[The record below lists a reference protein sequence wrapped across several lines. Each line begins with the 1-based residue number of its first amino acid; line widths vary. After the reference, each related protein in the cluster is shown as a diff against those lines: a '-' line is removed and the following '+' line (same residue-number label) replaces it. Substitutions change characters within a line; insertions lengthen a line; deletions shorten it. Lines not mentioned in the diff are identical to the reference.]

1 MKRIMI
7 KFTKFFT
14 AAAVVSLV
22 FASCLDD
29 NDDDRLYGEE
39 CYGMVEG
46 TGKSFSVKTDGGNT
60 LNVTENLDAKFQAE
74 DGMRVRMNFTVLE
87 RKSDSEYDVR
97 ANAIGSVLTK
107 KPVRY
112 SELTQQ
118 QIDSI
123 GNDPIEVGSAW
134 FGAGKYLNV
143 IFLIWGSNSEK
154 NPHYINL
161 AVDEENSTD
170 DHVIVT
176 LKHNGFGDPR
186 LMQGCGRVSF
196 DIAGLVPAGKKQ
208 VNVTLKWI
216 GYDGSMRSD
225 SGVFELKDEQ
235 SPTFAGTGVQ
245 SQAAKVF
252 YVH

>member
-87 RKSDSEYDVR
+87 QKSDSEYDVR
-97 ANAIGSVLTK
+97 ANAIGSDQETC
-107 KPVRY
+107 PVFR
-112 SELTQQ
+112 
-118 QIDSI
+118 
-123 GNDPIEVGSAW
+123 
-134 FGAGKYLNV
+134 
-143 IFLIWGSNSEK
+143 
-154 NPHYINL
+154 
-161 AVDEENSTD
+161 TD
-170 DHVIVT
+170 ATADRQHR
-176 LKHNGFGDPR
+176 K
-186 LMQGCGRVSF
+186 
-196 DIAGLVPAGKKQ
+196 
-208 VNVTLKWI
+208 
-216 GYDGSMRSD
+216 RSD
-225 SGVFELKDEQ
+225 RSGERMVRSREIFERDFFDLGQ
-235 SPTFAGTGVQ
+235 Q
-245 SQAAKVF
+245 
-252 YVH
+252 

>member
-74 DGMRVRMNFTVLE
+74 DGMRVRM
-87 RKSDSEYDVR
+87 
-97 ANAIGSVLTK
+97 
-107 KPVRY
+107 
-112 SELTQQ
+112 
-118 QIDSI
+118 
-123 GNDPIEVGSAW
+123 
-134 FGAGKYLNV
+134 
-143 IFLIWGSNSEK
+143 
-154 NPHYINL
+154 
-161 AVDEENSTD
+161 
-170 DHVIVT
+170 
-176 LKHNGFGDPR
+176 
-186 LMQGCGRVSF
+186 
-196 DIAGLVPAGKKQ
+196 
-208 VNVTLKWI
+208 
-216 GYDGSMRSD
+216 MRSD